1 MTFPGP
7 LTYPGPL
14 TFPGDPNVTSDG
26 RSTVYTI
33 GGLITAV
40 NNGQPYVDAAGCWW
54 SASHEEGWSGAPP
67 PRQDVLKYPVRD
79 GQSSANLRTEA
90 RPIILGGTVR
100 APDQARLQAAIDQIR
115 AVLATTDREGTL
127 AVGEPHVTRYAWVRR
142 DGPTQTAKVSPY
154 TATWLLQLVADDPR
168 ILAAALTATTG
179 LPAVSGG
186 LTVPFAVPF
195 AINSTAVSGV
205 CTLNNPGSATGPVR
219 LRIDGPCTGPIIT
232 HVSSGAQLVFSST
245 LVLAV
250 GEWIDVD
257 MEAHT
262 VLANGQSSR
271 AGYVPITGRNWSGL
285 DPGINTWAFTALTYD
300 AAAKLTVTAS
310 PAW

>member
-1 MTFPGP
+1 MRRLVEATGLLPVE
-7 LTYPGPL
+7 YPTTRQLGASAQDRARDL
-14 TFPGDPNVTSDG
+14 NAAFADPS
-26 RSTVYTI
+26 
-33 GGLITAV
+33 
-40 NNGQPYVDAAGCWW
+40 
-54 SASHEEGWSGAPP
+54 
-67 PRQDVLKYPVRD
+67 
-79 GQSSANLRTEA
+79 
-90 RPIILGGTVR
+90 
-100 APDQARLQAAIDQIR
+100 IR
-115 AVLATTDREGTL
+115 AVLATTTRQGTL
-127 AVGEPHVTRYAWVRR
+127 AVCEPHLTRYAWVRR

-195 AINSTAVSGV
+195 AINSTVASGV
-205 CTLNNPGSATGPVR
+205 CTLNNPGTATGPVR

-271 AGYVPITGRNWSGL
+271 AGYVPITGRGWSGF
-285 DPGINTWAFTALTYD
+285 DPGINSWAFTALTTG
-300 AAAKLTVTAS
+300 AAKLTVTVS